1 MIAMAN
7 YNNNINNTM
16 YGNVSEADIIQTM
29 GDLLDNSEGDDD
41 ISLAE
46 FYNHIFTLHMN
57 VFPQNTPAKLVLD
70 NMANTHSLIKSS
82 PHSKLY
88 QNNIHDLYEAI
99 LFMGTFK
106 LLKNSSLDMEPLKQC
121 IRTAW
126 DRYRNSHD
134 IT

>member
-1 MIAMAN
+1 MAN

-57 VFPQNTPAKLVLD
+57 VFPQNTPAKLILD
-70 NMANTHSLIKSS
+70 NIGKYTL
-82 PHSKLY
+82 
-88 QNNIHDLYEAI
+88 
-99 LFMGTFK
+99 
-106 LLKNSSLDMEPLKQC
+106 
-121 IRTAW
+121 
-126 DRYRNSHD
+126 SH
-134 IT
+134 

>member
-1 MIAMAN
+1 MAN

-99 LFMGTFK
+99 LFIGTFK
-106 LLKNSSLDMEPLKQC
+106 LLKNSGLNMEPLKQC
-121 IRTAW
+121 VRTAW
-126 DRYRNSHD
+126 DRYRNSFD
-134 IT
+134 IP